1 MQLFVLTRRL
11 VSGALLRRLG
21 YLNGT
26 LSAAT
31 CVCAQAEKLH
41 ILWDTVSPDG
51 RYAIAWST
59 TNPGAE
65 PEPDAENNPVSNS
78 LIEIATSGVVA
89 SLPDLHYWD
98 FKDVHLDHYWLD
110 TVWSEDSRYI
120 LVLFNQHY
128 THHSTTEKVFL
139 VDVISRQAV
148 DVSDRIGKAISVN
161 VTGHYDGSYFEYPWF
176 LGNERFSLVG
186 DAADRTFAFYFQF
199 NQSGK
204 SLKLIRAVPSERKES
219 SDRSLNRAYRKL
231 HGLLAP
237 AEQKELADEERA
249 WLVKRDAIKS
259 QTEKDDFIQARREE
273 LQRRAYKM
281 IIEKKED

>member
-1 MQLFVLTRRL
+1 
-11 VSGALLRRLG
+11 
-21 YLNGT
+21 
-26 LSAAT
+26 
-31 CVCAQAEKLH
+31 
-41 ILWDTVSPDG
+41 
-51 RYAIAWST
+51 
-59 TNPGAE
+59 
-65 PEPDAENNPVSNS
+65 
-78 LIEIATSGVVA
+78 
-89 SLPDLHYWD
+89 
-98 FKDVHLDHYWLD
+98 
-110 TVWSEDSRYI
+110 
-120 LVLFNQHY
+120 
-128 THHSTTEKVFL
+128 
-139 VDVISRQAV
+139 
-148 DVSDRIGKAISVN
+148 VN

-281 IIEKKED
+281 ISEKKED